1 MDLLLQKDL
10 PHQQYAVDAV
20 SKVFENIAVG
30 VPSFYYMNP
39 LVNIKDSN
47 IESNITELQKSVEN
61 AECSYLPAKDYLH
74 IDIKME
80 TGTGKTFVYTK
91 TIFELHQRYGFN
103 KFVIAV
109 PSLPIK
115 EGTKSFIEDSYVRK
129 FFADTCGYDCEI
141 ELCTVDA
148 AKKQKKG
155 KKYFPSVVRDYVTGS
170 DKIKNKIYDS
180 DLELENIRADI
191 DSVVVY
197 GKIPRRSIA
206 IPTIDG
212 QTYSPDFMYL
222 LKQKDGTQTLNLVV
236 ETKDYEHEA
245 DLRKAEG
252 YRIECAEEFF
262 KALKADGINVTFER
276 QLRNDKMVSIIG
288 NVLNK

>member
-20 SKVFENIAVG
+20 SKVFENVAVG

-115 EGTKSFIEDSYVRK
+115 EGTKSFILLEQIIERNIGILFSNYKVLCAYPYRIMRN
-129 FFADTCGYDCEI
+129 AD
-141 ELCTVDA
+141 L
-148 AKKQKKG
+148 
-155 KKYFPSVVRDYVTGS
+155 
-170 DKIKNKIYDS
+170 
-180 DLELENIRADI
+180 
-191 DSVVVY
+191 
-197 GKIPRRSIA
+197 
-206 IPTIDG
+206 TIDV
-212 QTYSPDFMYL
+212 Q
-222 LKQKDGTQTLNLVV
+222 
-236 ETKDYEHEA
+236 
-245 DLRKAEG
+245 
-252 YRIECAEEFF
+252 
-262 KALKADGINVTFER
+262 
-276 QLRNDKMVSIIG
+276 
-288 NVLNK
+288 

>member
-1 MDLLLQKDL
+1 M
-10 PHQQYAVDAV
+10 
-20 SKVFENIAVG
+20 I
-30 VPSFYYMNP
+30 
-39 LVNIKDSN
+39 NIKDSN

-170 DKIKNKIYDS
+170 DKIKNKIYVLLVNMALLTGSEKTGTLTRSDYDS
-180 DLELENIRADI
+180 SVENFFNPLDAIGATRPIVII
-191 DSVVVY
+191 DEPHKFSRDQKSY
-197 GKIPRRSIA
+197 GVI
-206 IPTIDG
+206 
-212 QTYSPDFMYL
+212 
-222 LKQKDGTQTLNLVV
+222 
-236 ETKDYEHEA
+236 
-245 DLRKAEG
+245 
-252 YRIECAEEFF
+252 
-262 KALKADGINVTFER
+262 
-276 QLRNDKMVSIIG
+276 
-288 NVLNK
+288 